1 MIGMVAGVALALA
14 TPGAQARDGRTLIGG
29 LEELAEAGNADAL
42 YHLGMLH
49 QNGVGTPRDLER
61 ALGYFRRAA
70 AAGSAL
76 GAYKLGCYHAGQY
89 GIVAPDEAQALRYK
103 LVAAEAGY
111 SLAQLD
117 VAAIFARRGETATA
131 AAWLGKAAAQGEP
144 RALLALSNLH
154 GGGHGAP
161 RDAGAS
167 LAYLALLAKLTDA
180 PAAVRTDVAERE
192 RALPPAER
200 ARMRAIVDGF
210 AFRPTPLTREAKS
223 GQRAAEALVARRR

>member
-1 MIGMVAGVALALA
+1 MIEFIGGVALALA
-14 TPGAQARDGRTLIGG
+14 AAGAQAQDGGALVGG
-29 LEELAEAGNADAL
+29 LEKLAEAGNADAL

-49 QNGVGTPRDLER
+49 QNGLGTPRDLER

-76 GAYKLGCYHAGQY
+76 GAYKLGCYYAGQY
-89 GIVAPDEAQALRYK
+89 GVIEPDGAEALRYK

-131 AAWLGKAAAQGEP
+131 AEWLGKAASQGER

-161 RDAGAS
+161 RDAAAS
-167 LAYLALLAKLTDA
+167 VAYLALLAKLPDMSA
-180 PAAVRTDVAERE
+180 EVRTKVAERE
-192 RALPPAER
+192 GKLTPDER
-200 ARMRAIVDGF
+200 ARMRAIVDEYAPG
-210 AFRPTPLTREAKS
+210 PTPLTLEARS
-223 GQRAAEALVARRR
+223 GRRAAEELLARRR